1 MTRHRMIVS
10 ILVLVPVLLTATRSS
25 ALASPLLSGYGG
37 PGQGSQAILGS
48 ALLNGPRGGGGSGA
62 GPEGASGSSTSSSSA
77 ATNIGA
83 PAGGARVASPGS
95 PARVYPGHHKQAA
108 GAAGQASGGPSSP
121 YLVAE
126 RSGTGQRADAASE
139 TLGLSGADL
148 LYVLLVLCVLALT
161 AVLTRRL
168 TRTEAAGRHSS

>member
-62 GPEGASGSSTSSSSA
+62 GPEGASGSSTSSSSI
-77 ATNIGA
+77 TSR
-83 PAGGARVASPGS
+83 PRARPYTHPVDP
-95 PARVYPGHHKQAA
+95 PARIQSQNEA
-108 GAAGQASGGPSSP
+108 GLPSRP
-121 YLVAE
+121 
-126 RSGTGQRADAASE
+126 
-139 TLGLSGADL
+139 
-148 LYVLLVLCVLALT
+148 
-161 AVLTRRL
+161 
-168 TRTEAAGRHSS
+168 